1 MATSGTTTFNLD
13 LSDIMEEAYDLCGM
27 QMRSGYNYRT
37 AKRALDLIFLEWQNK
52 GLNLWTIEQATQ
64 ALTAGTSSYAAN
76 SAAIEIVDAFIRTD
90 SGDTTKQFDQQL
102 TRISRTQYNHQAK
115 KLTKSKPTQFYV
127 DKGASSMN
135 IVLWST
141 PDSAQTYTLVYDY
154 IKRIED
160 AGTVA
165 SNNADVPARYL
176 PCLTYALAYNI
187 ACKNDE
193 AQSRV
198 PMIKARYE
206 ELWQQV
212 SDADRE
218 KAAVRFVP
226 DSSVYNVY

>member
-13 LSDIMEEAYDLCGM
+13 LSDIMEEAYELCGLV
-27 QMRSGYNYRT
+27 MRSGYDYRT
-37 AKRALDLIFLEWQNK
+37 ARRALNLIFLEWQNK
-52 GLNLWTIEQATQ
+52 GLNLWKIEQDTQ

-76 SAAIEIVDAFIRTD
+76 SSALEIVDAFIRTD
-90 SGDTTKQFDQQL
+90 SGNTNKQFDQQL

-115 KLTKSKPTQFYV
+115 KLSQSKPTQFHV
-127 DKGASSMN
+127 DKGTSSIN

-160 AGTVA
+160 AGDLA

-187 ACKNDE
+187 ACKEME
-193 AQSRV
+193 AQPRV
-198 PMIKARYE
+198 PMIRNRYM
-206 ELWQQV
+206 ELWNEV

-218 KAAVRFVP
+218 RASVRFVP
-226 DSSVYNVY
+226 GGNVY